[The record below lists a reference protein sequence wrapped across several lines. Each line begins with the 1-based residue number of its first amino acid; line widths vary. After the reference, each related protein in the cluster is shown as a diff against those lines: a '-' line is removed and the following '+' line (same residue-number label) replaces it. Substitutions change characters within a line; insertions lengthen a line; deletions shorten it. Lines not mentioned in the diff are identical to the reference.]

1 MPKLKSSFKNPKI
14 TSLDQLPDN
23 VRFIMIATSNVFR
36 CSTADLWSTTRERY
50 ISDARHVAM
59 TIIHETYGS
68 YGRGAGY
75 TLKMI
80 GEFFNR
86 HHSTVMH
93 GIEET
98 NILCKQDDA
107 LFKKYKEVYASAMIL
122 ERRPS
127 VANIAN
133 MYEDL
138 NYENAIRINK
148 YMKHLLYKQDKSN
161 AELSTNKPQAL
172 QKQLTT
178 A

>member
-1 MPKLKSSFKNPKI
+1 MPKLKSSIKNPKT

-23 VRFIMIATSNVFR
+23 VRFIMIATANVFR
-36 CSTADLWSTTRERY
+36 CSTSDLLATTRERY
-50 ISDARHVAM
+50 ISDARHIAI
-59 TIIHETYGS
+59 TIIHENYGS

-80 GEFFNR
+80 GYFFNR

-93 GIEET
+93 AIEET

-107 LFKKYKEVYASAMIL
+107 IFQKYKEVYASAMIL

-138 NYENAIRINK
+138 NYENAIRVTK

-161 AELSTNKPQAL
+161 VELCTNKQQHT
-172 QKQLTT
+172 QKELATT
-178 A
+178 